1 MQYVVRYDIVQGKAE
16 QYRDWLLANEDAIR
30 DHQPDG
36 WSYLGTWFTVL
47 GFGSYQAESRWEVDD
62 YAGLGAGFGDDALQE
77 LTRESFRFFDFGR
90 PGETYLMKDATD
102 VAIMEGS

>member
-1 MQYVVRYDIVQGKAE
+1 MQYVVRYDIAQGRAE
-16 QYRDWLLANEDAIR
+16 EYRNWLLANEEKMGV
-30 DHQPDG
+30 HQPEG

-62 YAGLGAGFGDDALQE
+62 YGRLGAGFGDEELQR
-77 LTRESFRFFDFGR
+77 LTRDSLDFLDSSR
-90 PGETYLMKDATD
+90 PPETYLMKSATE